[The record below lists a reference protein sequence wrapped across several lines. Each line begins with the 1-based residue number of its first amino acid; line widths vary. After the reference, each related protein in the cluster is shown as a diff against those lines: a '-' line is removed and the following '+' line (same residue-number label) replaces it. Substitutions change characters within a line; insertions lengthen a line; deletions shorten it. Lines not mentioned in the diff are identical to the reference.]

1 MSIACLA
8 LGIALLATGCKKDE
22 VKDTFNLDAVIE
34 EVNGGQKVHM
44 ENALPVWDNGDQ
56 IKVNKENCSV
66 SITGSGSARK
76 NSIAKQTEE
85 NTYCAFYPAS
95 YLNSGADITSA
106 SGIWIGLPRCQ
117 EYSKS
122 GNDQIVRMPMI
133 AYSNSN
139 ILPFKNLCSVLKVTV
154 TNTTGHT
161 FILDS
166 IQVKCDNSNLWGRCS
181 VSLGGYTSVSTPNGM
196 SGLISGGKV
205 VSLCGANET
214 SMHETFTNN
223 ASKTY
228 YIVVPVV
235 STADTFRIR
244 LAIEEGF
251 LVNKKTPGKVSVAR
265 NKLISLPFSATDF
278 EQPIDVIL
286 GPFTVDAN
294 GTKVSFSTGNLW
306 YSRNDNGLS
315 GDGKFHFETNQYDYT
330 PSVNTD
336 VEPHVSYFH
345 WKEAI
350 LPAYERDYNSNN
362 TPLSNNQYLFTNK
375 PNAITMANPSFT
387 VEGVKGKFRCLSAAE
402 WYHLLFVRKG
412 GNNQYTFAVVNLPVY
427 HPYGNNNYT
436 TQGLVILP
444 DGSTTDPRTLTTP
457 ALIQQA
463 GAAFLPIAGGRLDG
477 TNYSYNDCWFHL
489 ALYSNN
495 ISPYTFAPY
504 PNSWGYAV
512 YWSSDGY
519 VPGASTQAYDM
530 NFYYDGSATFGGVLN
545 VGGQSNNSN
554 GTRSTARAIRLVC
567 KYVGN

>member
-1 MSIACLA
+1 MSIACMA
-8 LGIALLATGCKKDE
+8 LGITLLATGCKKDE
-22 VKDTFNLDAVIE
+22 VKDTFNLNAVIE

-44 ENALPVWDNGDQ
+44 ENALPVWDNNDA
-56 IKVNKENCSV
+56 IRVNNENCTV
-66 SITGSGSARK
+66 SITGTGANRK
-76 NSIAKQTEE
+76 NSIAKQVEE

-161 FILDS
+161 FKLDS

-181 VSLGGYTSVSTPNGM
+181 VSLGGYTSVNTPNGM

-214 SMHETFTNN
+214 SMNETFTNN

-306 YSRNDNGLS
+306 YSRNDNGLT

-336 VEPHVSYFH
+336 AEPHVSYFH

-350 LPAYERDYNSNN
+350 LPAYERDYNSHN

-402 WYHLLFVRKG
+402 WYHLLFVRRG
-412 GNNQYTFAVVNLPVY
+412 GNNQVTFAVVNLPVY
-427 HPYGNNNYT
+427 HPYNNNNYT

-444 DGSTTDPRTLTTP
+444 DGSTADPRTLTTP

-495 ISPYTFAPY
+495 ISPYTFAPN

-512 YWSSDGY
+512 YWSSDGF

-530 NFYYDGSATFGGVLN
+530 NFYYDGSPTYGGVVN